1 MYFVDLVCPRAFFRI
16 TVKNIAGGAQGKSG
30 PAHRSHEISRLLQA
44 WSDGNGKALDD
55 LLPLVYDEL
64 HRQAHR
70 FLRRERQTHTLQT
83 TALIHEAYL
92 NLIKQN
98 RVEWQNRE
106 HFFAISA
113 NLMRRILVNYA
124 NSRHRAKRGGTAE
137 NVELNDSIMI
147 AAESNNL
154 DLIALDDA
162 LNRLAKMDE
171 QQAKIVEL
179 RYFGGLTI
187 EETSEVMGIA
197 PATIK
202 RDWKLTKAWLFREL
216 GGENG
221 A

>member
-1 MYFVDLVCPRAFFRI
+1 MIEATHRPR
-16 TVKNIAGGAQGKSG
+16 
-30 PAHRSHEISRLLQA
+30 EISQLLRS
-44 WSDGNGKALDD
+44 WSDGNTQAFEE

-70 FLRRERQTHTLQT
+70 YLRREREGHTLQT

-98 RVEWQNRE
+98 RVNFQNRE

-124 NSRHRAKRGGTAE
+124 NTRHRQKRGGREE
-137 NVELNDSIMI
+137 NLELNDSILI
-147 AAESNNL
+147 ATKSKDL
-154 DLIALDDA
+154 DLLALDEA
-162 LNRLAKMDE
+162 LKRLAKMDE
-171 QQAKIVEL
+171 QQARIVEL

-202 RDWKLTKAWLFREL
+202 RDWNLTKAWLYREL
-216 GGENG
+216 GGQNG
-221 A
+221 S

>member
-1 MYFVDLVCPRAFFRI
+1 MPGAFD
-16 TVKNIAGGAQGKSG
+16 G
-30 PAHRSHEISRLLQA
+30 PNEISLLLRS
-44 WSDGNGKALDD
+44 WNDGNGEALNE

-70 FLRRERQTHTLQT
+70 YLRREREGHTLQT

-98 RVEWQNRE
+98 RINFQNRE

-124 NSRHRAKRGGTAE
+124 NSRHRQKRGGAGE
-137 NVELNDSIMI
+137 DLELNDSILI
-147 AAESNNL
+147 ATQSKNL
-154 DLIALDDA
+154 DLLALDDA
-162 LNRLAKMDE
+162 LKRLAERDE
-171 QQAKIVEL
+171 QQAQIVEM

-187 EETSEVMGIA
+187 EETAEVMAIA

>member
-1 MYFVDLVCPRAFFRI
+1 MTAV
-16 TVKNIAGGAQGKSG
+16 T
-30 PAHRSHEISRLLQA
+30 HRPHEISQLLRS
-44 WSDGNGKALDD
+44 WSDGNSDAFEE

-70 FLRRERQTHTLQT
+70 YLRRERKGHTLQT

-92 NLIKQN
+92 NLIKQSGIN
-98 RVEWQNRE
+98 FQNRE

-124 NSRHRAKRGGTAE
+124 NARHRQKRGGQNE
-137 NVELNDSIMI
+137 DLELNDSILI
-147 AAESNNL
+147 ATKSKDL
-154 DLIALDDA
+154 DLLALDEA
-162 LNRLAKMDE
+162 LTRLAKMDE
-171 QQAKIVEL
+171 QQARIVEL

-202 RDWKLTKAWLFREL
+202 RDWNLTKAWLYREL
-216 GGENG
+216 GGEK
-221 A
+221 

>member
-1 MYFVDLVCPRAFFRI
+1 MLGTAH
-16 TVKNIAGGAQGKSG
+16 KSD
-30 PAHRSHEISRLLQA
+30 EVSRLLRA
-44 WSDGNGKALDD
+44 WGDGNGNALDE

-70 FLRRERQTHTLQT
+70 FLRRERQSHTLQT

-98 RVEWQNRE
+98 RISWQNRE

-124 NSRHRAKRGGTAE
+124 NARHREKRGGHEE
-137 NVELNDSIMI
+137 NLELNDSLLI
-147 AAESNNL
+147 ATKSKDL
-154 DLIALDDA
+154 DLLALDEA
-162 LNRLAKMDE
+162 LTRLAKMDE
-171 QQAKIVEL
+171 QQARIVEL

-202 RDWKLTKAWLFREL
+202 RDWQLTKAWLFREL

>member
-1 MYFVDLVCPRAFFRI
+1 MTDV
-16 TVKNIAGGAQGKSG
+16 T
-30 PAHRSHEISRLLQA
+30 HRPHEISQLLRS
-44 WSDGNGKALDD
+44 WNDGNSQALEE

-70 FLRRERQTHTLQT
+70 YLRREREGHTLQT

-98 RVEWQNRE
+98 RFNFQNRE

-113 NLMRRILVNYA
+113 SLMRRILVNYA
-124 NSRHRAKRGGTAE
+124 NARHRQKRGGQDE
-137 NVELNDSIMI
+137 NLELNDSILI
-147 AAESNNL
+147 ATQSTDL
-154 DLIALDDA
+154 DLLTLDGALR
-162 LNRLAKMDE
+162 RLAEMDE
-171 QQAKIVEL
+171 QQARIVEL

-202 RDWKLTKAWLFREL
+202 RDWKMTKAWLYREL
-216 GGENG
+216 GGEE
-221 A
+221 

>member
-1 MYFVDLVCPRAFFRI
+1 MAV
-16 TVKNIAGGAQGKSG
+16 T
-30 PAHRSHEISRLLQA
+30 AHRSDQISQLLRD
-44 WSDGNGKALDD
+44 WSDGNGKALDE

-70 FLRRERQTHTLQT
+70 FLRRERQSHTLQT

-98 RVEWQNRE
+98 RITWQNRE

-124 NSRHRAKRGGTAE
+124 NARHRKKRGGHE
-137 NVELNDSIMI
+137 EDLELNDSI
-147 AAESNNL
+147 
-154 DLIALDDA
+154 LIATKSKDVDLLSLDEA
-162 LNRLAKMDE
+162 LTRLEKMDA
-171 QQAKIVEL
+171 QQAQIVEL

-187 EETSEVMGIA
+187 EETSEVMGIG

>member
-1 MYFVDLVCPRAFFRI
+1 MSETAF
-16 TVKNIAGGAQGKSG
+16 
-30 PAHRSHEISRLLQA
+30 RSDEVSRLLQA
-44 WSDGNGKALDD
+44 WSGGNGEALDE
-55 LLPLVYDEL
+55 LMPLVYDEL

-70 FLRRERQTHTLQT
+70 FLRRERQSHTLQT

-92 NLIKQN
+92 NLIRQT
-98 RVEWQNRE
+98 RISWQNRE

-124 NSRHRAKRGGTAE
+124 NARHRKKRGGKE
-137 NVELNDSIMI
+137 EDLELNDSILI
-147 AAESNNL
+147 ATRSKDL
-154 DLIALDDA
+154 DLLALDEA
-162 LNRLAKMDE
+162 LKRLAKMDE
-171 QQAKIVEL
+171 QQAQIVEL

>member
-1 MYFVDLVCPRAFFRI
+1 MSVTTYC
-16 TVKNIAGGAQGKSG
+16 
-30 PAHRSHEISRLLQA
+30 SHEISQLLRS
-44 WSDGNGKALDD
+44 WNDGNGDALDE

-70 FLRRERQTHTLQT
+70 YLRREREGHTLQT

-98 RVEWQNRE
+98 RIEFQNRE

-124 NSRHRAKRGGTAE
+124 NSRHRQKRGGLNE
-137 NVELNDSIMI
+137 DLELNDSIMI
-147 AAESNNL
+147 ATRSKDL
-154 DLIALDDA
+154 DLLALDDA
-162 LNRLAKMDE
+162 LRRLAKMDE
-171 QQAKIVEL
+171 QQARIVEL

-202 RDWKLTKAWLFREL
+202 RDWKLTKAWLYREL
-216 GGENG
+216 GGEK
-221 A
+221 